1 MSDII
6 TILKSSYPKYNTKQ
20 PSTNKTLNYRPFT
33 VREERALLLS
43 KDTGRYSDFLSTI
56 TEIVD
61 QCFSDNPVKI
71 NSRKLPIFDVEYMFL
86 KIRQKSVSEVIKVS
100 FVCPETKEKINI
112 EINIEDIEVNT
123 SPENNKNIKLSNDLI
138 VNMKYPPFEYLIENS
153 FKNDEGNIDL
163 FDMVLS
169 SIESIQTK
177 DQLIQDI
184 PKETINEFIEGLT
197 KQQYQKILNFFVK
210 IPKLEHSV
218 PYKTSDGVER
228 KITFRG
234 IKDFF
239 R

>member
-6 TILKSSYPKYNTKQ
+6 TILKSSYPKYNLKQ
-20 PSTNKTLNYRPFT
+20 PSTGKTVNYRPFT

-56 TEIVD
+56 SEIVD
-61 QCFSDNPVKI
+61 QCFSDNAIKI

-86 KIRQKSVSEVIKVS
+86 KIRQKSVSEIINVS
-100 FVCPETKEKINI
+100 FICPETKEKIKIEVNI
-112 EINIEDIEVNT
+112 QDIEVNT
-123 SPENNKNIKLSNDLI
+123 SLENNKSIKLTNELI
-138 VNMKYPPFEYLIENS
+138 VNMKYPTFEYLIENS
-153 FKNDEGNIDL
+153 FKNDEGKIDL

-169 SIESIQTK
+169 SIDSIQTK

-184 PKETINEFIEGLT
+184 PRETMNDFIEGLT
-197 KQQYQKILNFFVK
+197 KQQYQKILNFFVN